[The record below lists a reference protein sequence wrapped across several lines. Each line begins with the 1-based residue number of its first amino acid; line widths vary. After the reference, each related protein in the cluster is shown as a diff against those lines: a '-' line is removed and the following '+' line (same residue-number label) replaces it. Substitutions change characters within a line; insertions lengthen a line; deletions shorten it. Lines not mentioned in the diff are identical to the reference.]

1 MAAVGH
7 ITRCRGI
14 VLGVLFGV
22 FTGALRTSS
31 ALTRATPV
39 AGVGLIPRRS
49 HGSPQLRP
57 VRGGFRRLKPQ
68 FKLFFAARISGLP
81 PMELVAGV
89 SATGG

>member
-1 MAAVGH
+1 
-7 ITRCRGI
+7 
-14 VLGVLFGV
+14 VLFGV

-57 VRGGFRRLKPQ
+57 ASWGHAP
-68 FKLFFAARISGLP
+68 AA
-81 PMELVAGV
+81 
-89 SATGG
+89 